1 MYNGLYFVI
10 STTALLNTYVN
21 RHHLLPFQWHQSIS
35 QGLILSHIDQLSPA
49 RDRLCQIST
58 VPFVFACCPIAP
70 PPPPIDQLS
79 FAIVRPARSQSNGTK
94 MVPVYTKLRS
104 VVTVNLVSLINQW
117 YQLKI
122 SSTKIGTDYECTKL
136 L

>member
-1 MYNGLYFVI
+1 MYNKLYFVI
-10 STTALLNTYVN
+10 STTPLLNITYVN
-21 RHHLLPFQWHQSIS
+21 LHHLLPFQWHQSIS
-35 QGLILSHIDQLSPA
+35 QGLILSRIEQLSPA

-58 VPFVFACCPIAP
+58 VPFIFVCCPVAP

-104 VVTVNLVSLINQW
+104 VVTINLVSLINQ
-117 YQLKI
+117 
-122 SSTKIGTDYECTKL
+122 
-136 L
+136 